1 MMNKKIGEISRK
13 YGEHVF
19 RMAITHLMQVGV
31 DNLKDADVEAV
42 CQKMMKETPE
52 NYIMTPEF
60 RCNILK
66 CSVDL
71 AQIPVWDILK
81 YIQTDIGID
90 GVTVHPGIIVN
101 FRQNATCRELMT
113 CVVPADTDDEKL
125 EEAVNVVE
133 KKLEAYIRK
142 TGSAYGFSFCNEIE
156 GALKA
161 AKIHIKDI
169 PVDKTFYL

>member
-1 MMNKKIGEISRK
+1 MNKKINEICRK
-13 YGEHVF
+13 YGEHIF
-19 RMAITHLMQVGV
+19 RMAITHLMQIGV

-66 CSVDL
+66 CSVEL

-90 GVTVHPGIIVN
+90 GITVHPGIIVN
-101 FRQNATCRELMT
+101 FKQNATCRELMT
-113 CVVPADTDDEKL
+113 CVVSADTDDEKL
-125 EEAVNVVE
+125 EEAVNAVE
-133 KKLEAYIRK
+133 KKLESYIRK
-142 TGSAYGFSFCNEIE
+142 TGSAYGFSFCKEIE
-156 GALKA
+156 EALKT
-161 AKIHIKDI
+161 AKIRIKDI

>member
-1 MMNKKIGEISRK
+1 MNKKISEISRK
-13 YGEHVF
+13 YGEHIF

-42 CQKMMKETPE
+42 CKKMMEETPA

-60 RCNILK
+60 RCSILR
-66 CSVDL
+66 CSVEL
-71 AQIPVWDILK
+71 AQEPIWDILK

-101 FRQNATCRELMT
+101 FKQNATCKHLMT
-113 CVVPADTDDEKL
+113 CVVPADTDDDTL
-125 EEAVNVVE
+125 EDVVKTVE
-133 KKLEAYIRK
+133 KKLESYIKK

-156 GALKA
+156 ETFKA
-161 AKIHIKDI
+161 AKIRIKDI